1 MIEELKN
8 LIKNLIREDAEKNA
22 QSPGKNENNIENIA
36 QSIIDAI
43 RKNVKTDNIMAT
55 INDFFS
61 SNSEKGGSTTFN
73 SIVNDATQSIV
84 KQIDVAEDAAKGF
97 IERLLQKLS
106 LYIKSIIEDPG
117 PIPFSDSRFFHHHMC
132 PVGYNSLIASP
143 VTSVSSVVSPV
154 QF

>member
-106 LYIKSIIEDPG
+106 LYIKSIIEDPKN
-117 PIPFSDSRFFHHHMC
+117 HHTLEILKSFIGGNAE
-132 PVGYNSLIASP
+132 PVIAK
-143 VTSVSSVVSPV
+143 VKEM
-154 QF
+154 FDKHK